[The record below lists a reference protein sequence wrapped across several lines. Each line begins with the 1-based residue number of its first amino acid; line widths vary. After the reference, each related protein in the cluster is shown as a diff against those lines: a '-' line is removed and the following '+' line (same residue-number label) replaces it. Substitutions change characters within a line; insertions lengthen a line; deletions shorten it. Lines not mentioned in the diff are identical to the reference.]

1 MTVFNIFTLLGGL
14 AFFLFGMSTM
24 SNGLERVA
32 GGKLERILGK
42 MTDKPIKGL
51 ILGAGITATIQSSS
65 AVTVMLVGLVNSGI
79 MKLGQSVG
87 VIMGSNIGTTITAWV
102 LSLAGIDSDNF
113 FVSLLK
119 PSSFSPL
126 VALAGIIMMMVAKKN
141 RTKDVGAV
149 LMGFAVLMFGMDL
162 MSDAMNPLADSPKF
176 AEIMVMFTNPLLG
189 LLVGL
194 GLTAVV
200 QSSSATVGILQ
211 ALSMTGGISFGM
223 AIPIIKGQNIGTC
236 ITALISS
243 IGVSKHAKRV
253 SAVHVYFNLIGT
265 TIWLSLYLILDAI
278 LNFAFTDTAIDP
290 MGIALVHSIFNVA
303 TTVLLFPFSKFLE
316 YLAVKTVKDKTN
328 KNKKVFLDERLLAT
342 PSLAVAQCREY
353 TSQMARLAADMLI
366 QSVALIDNYN
376 QKIADKL
383 IEDEQKLDD
392 YEDQLGTFL
401 VRLSGSQLSDEDSN
415 TVSTLLHTIGDFER
429 IGDHALNIVNT
440 AQEINTKE
448 ISFSAQATAE
458 LKVAVNAILEITG
471 LTADA
476 FCFDNTL
483 LALEVEPL
491 EQVIDGMVDEIKS
504 RHISRLTGGNCTIEL
519 GFVLSDLLT
528 NFERISDH
536 CSNIAVCVLRI
547 HDSVFDTHQY
557 LNNYKNEGGEHFTKS
572 FEGYLKKHRLPEF
585 KTKGN

>member
-162 MSDAMNPLADSPKF
+162 MSDAMNPLAESPKF
-176 AEIMVMFTNPLLG
+176 AEFMVMFTNPLLG
-189 LLVGL
+189 LIVGI
-194 GLTAVV
+194 GLTAIV

-211 ALSMTGGISFGM
+211 ALSLTGSISFGM
-223 AIPIIKGQNIGTC
+223 AIPIIMGQNIGTC

-243 IGVSKHAKRV
+243 LGVSKHAKRV

-265 TIWLSLYLILDAI
+265 TVWLSLYLILDAI
-278 LNFAFTDTAIDP
+278 FNFAFTETAIEP
-290 MGIALVHSIFNVA
+290 FGIALVHSIFNIA
-303 TTVLLFPFSKFLE
+303 TTILLFPFSKYIE
-316 YLAVKTVKDKTN
+316 YLAVQTVKDKTN
-328 KNKKVFLDERLLAT
+328 KNKRVFLDERLLAT

-401 VRLSGSQLSDEDSN
+401 VKLSGSQLSDEDSN